1 MKKKEAIM
9 IQSGKSKTRGKKK
22 RLKKF
27 YVKPEL
33 IKYGTVEKLTETGG
47 SKRNDIGPQSRP

>member
-1 MKKKEAIM
+1 M
-9 IQSGKSKTRGKKK
+9 IQSGKSKARGKKK

-33 IKYGTVEKLTETGG
+33 VKYGTVEKLTESGG
-47 SKRNDIGPQSRP
+47 TKRNDVGPQSRL